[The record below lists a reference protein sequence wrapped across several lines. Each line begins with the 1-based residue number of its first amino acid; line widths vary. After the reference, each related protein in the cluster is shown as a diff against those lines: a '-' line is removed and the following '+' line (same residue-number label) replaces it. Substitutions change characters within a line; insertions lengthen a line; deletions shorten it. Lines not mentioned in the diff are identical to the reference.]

1 MATEYCQGFTD
12 GISPGMQEAWE
23 WTRDNFDDADKM
35 SSLLQGATNK
45 FLAQILQPKRSRCFF
60 LLLRNIVD

>member
-1 MATEYCQGFTD
+1 MATEYCQSFTD

-45 FLAQILQPKRSRCFF
+45 FLAQILQPKRSTREC
-60 LLLRNIVD
+60 LC